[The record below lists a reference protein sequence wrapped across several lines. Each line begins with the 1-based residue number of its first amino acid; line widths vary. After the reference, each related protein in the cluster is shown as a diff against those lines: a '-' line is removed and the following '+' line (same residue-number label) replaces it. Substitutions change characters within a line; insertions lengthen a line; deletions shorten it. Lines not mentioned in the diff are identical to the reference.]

1 MSMKEDRA
9 REGKK
14 AQYRKM
20 GLGPMMKSG
29 EIDFGDKHPL
39 LKAKKEKQ
47 KKYENPKK
55 DERFNQAFRDRMKK
69 AGFKDSEIG
78 DTRLA
83 KGGRATLRGGGI
95 CKKGMNPKA
104 RGKNS

>member
-1 MSMKEDRA
+1 MAKENPMQEDRA

-14 AQYRKM
+14 AQYKKM
-20 GLGPMMKSG
+20 G
-29 EIDFGDKHPL
+29 FGDKHPL

-47 KKYENPKK
+47 KKYKNPKK
-55 DERFNQAFRDRMKK
+55 DERFNQAFKDRMKK

-95 CKKGMNPKA
+95 CKRGMNRKA
-104 RGKNS
+104 IGKNS